1 MERLKTARSNLR
13 NRWCRACDQPL
24 AGSRDRYYQRGEA
37 FAHIDLHSP
46 RGYGR
51 AWLMFHTE
59 CLRRWLLV
67 TVRLPDGIEKRLTGR
82 FGLAYGQRYL
92 EQTE

>member
-1 MERLKTARSNLR
+1 M
-13 NRWCRACDQPL
+13 
-24 AGSRDRYYQRGEA
+24 
-37 FAHIDLHSP
+37 HSP